1 MFSRRRRKILNFE
14 FPFAHAR
21 NPTDTH
27 ILMGKRRNG
36 TDFSRVTNA
45 YPTHNFCVFDAS
57 RRTCKSREF
66 SIYIKCFLSRTS
78 EVIRRWRGL
87 SRGWFCEYF
96 LSPKWGENWMCRVC
110 FWSTEEVLLFS
121 LVFFPEFERL
131 PGFRPFN
138 NFYYL
143 KLRRTQILWRR
154 SKNDGFIVAE
164 KLPRTR
170 VWKSKVLRYLCIRIS
185 NIMQWRVK
193 ILDKCKAIAVVIRKC
208 LAREKL

>member
-1 MFSRRRRKILNFE
+1 
-14 FPFAHAR
+14 
-21 NPTDTH
+21 
-27 ILMGKRRNG
+27 
-36 TDFSRVTNA
+36 
-45 YPTHNFCVFDAS
+45 
-57 RRTCKSREF
+57 
-66 SIYIKCFLSRTS
+66 
-78 EVIRRWRGL
+78 
-87 SRGWFCEYF
+87 
-96 LSPKWGENWMCRVC
+96 MCRVC

-170 VWKSKVLRYLCIRIS
+170 V
-185 NIMQWRVK
+185 
-193 ILDKCKAIAVVIRKC
+193 
-208 LAREKL
+208 